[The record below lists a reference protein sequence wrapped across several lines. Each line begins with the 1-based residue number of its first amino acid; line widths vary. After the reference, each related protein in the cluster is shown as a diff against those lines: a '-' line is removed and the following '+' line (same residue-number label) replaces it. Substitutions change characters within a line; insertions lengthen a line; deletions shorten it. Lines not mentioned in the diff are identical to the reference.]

1 MQWFWRVYTLV
12 EKTFW
17 DTLTK
22 KLCSFFFI
30 SLFQLGMVAYVYY
43 VLEDIRSLLKGQ
55 VASPQV
61 LAGIESSIDGALFW
75 TMALWMISFVFIA
88 FMVWYL
94 RFLIVRPLKMIIR
107 IFNEIGA
114 GEGDLSRDIP
124 TITHDEIREL
134 SLSYNRFLLK
144 MREIISNVRLM
155 TVRIAMDSARTRK
168 NVVESLEGARKQDQ
182 LATQVRAASDQST
195 EGVGQV
201 TEQTQAISSTTLANL
216 DVARESYAELKS
228 VAESIYGINQKVGHF
243 NHTVDDLSQRSSS
256 IKTIVD
262 LIKDVSDQ
270 TNLLALNAAIEA
282 ARAGESGRG
291 FAVVADEVRK
301 LAERVKKATDEISH
315 NIDDM
320 LGLVSETQVETAQ
333 ITEDTKSA
341 REIVSKASEHFSK
354 MMGDFETTANSLSQI
369 AATMS
374 EFVASN
380 GQVNLHVAEIHELGH
395 QVTDRLNHTEESATK
410 LSGAAEQVQQ
420 LVARFI
426 LGEGEFDQIMQTAR
440 GARDEL
446 QAIMT
451 AQLAAGVPLFDQN
464 YQPIAGAKPAK
475 FRTQYDAKLEK
486 LMQPVYDRAAKSV
499 PGGVF
504 CLAVDTNG
512 YAPTHNSWY
521 SQPLSGD
528 PAKDLINSRDKRKFA
543 DVAGLR
549 AARSTQSF
557 LLQTYTRD
565 TGEVLSEVVLP
576 IMLSGKHWGGFR
588 LGFNPEELL
597 ESLGRGAGRN

>member
-1 MQWFWRVYTLV
+1 M
-12 EKTFW
+12 
-17 DTLTK
+17 
-22 KLCSFFFI
+22 
-30 SLFQLGMVAYVYY
+30 
-43 VLEDIRSLLKGQ
+43 
-55 VASPQV
+55 
-61 LAGIESSIDGALFW
+61 
-75 TMALWMISFVFIA
+75 
-88 FMVWYL
+88 
-94 RFLIVRPLKMIIR
+94 
-107 IFNEIGA
+107 
-114 GEGDLSRDIP
+114 
-124 TITHDEIREL
+124 
-134 SLSYNRFLLK
+134 
-144 MREIISNVRLM
+144 
-155 TVRIAMDSARTRK
+155 
-168 NVVESLEGARKQDQ
+168 
-182 LATQVRAASDQST
+182 
-195 EGVGQV
+195 
-201 TEQTQAISSTTLANL
+201 
-216 DVARESYAELKS
+216 
-228 VAESIYGINQKVGHF
+228 
-243 NHTVDDLSQRSSS
+243 
-256 IKTIVD
+256 
-262 LIKDVSDQ
+262 
-270 TNLLALNAAIEA
+270 
-282 ARAGESGRG
+282 
-291 FAVVADEVRK
+291 
-301 LAERVKKATDEISH
+301 
-315 NIDDM
+315 
-320 LGLVSETQVETAQ
+320 
-333 ITEDTKSA
+333 
-341 REIVSKASEHFSK
+341 
-354 MMGDFETTANSLSQI
+354 
-369 AATMS
+369 
-374 EFVASN
+374 
-380 GQVNLHVAEIHELGH
+380 
-395 QVTDRLNHTEESATK
+395 
-410 LSGAAEQVQQ
+410 
-420 LVARFI
+420 ARFI